1 MPGGAGVGANH
12 SNVFGVKLFLRN
24 AIGNKGYAGRE
35 NIMGE
40 SIALGKKEIND
51 RKDLWFALGLCA
63 IFALIE
69 LLVIPYEI
77 VEDPWLVESMADGLF
92 GAENRNL
99 VSLTTHY
106 LMSGLIY
113 ILSLTGIRL
122 HWFNL
127 LLMISH
133 ILSSYLAMR
142 IFLKL
147 NHGRFRRL
155 QCILYLM
162 MTAPLLWG
170 MDMTVGAAYGTAV
183 AWLVIFYSIEYE
195 QSQRMYFLGLF
206 LLAFCFSF
214 RMDSLYFS
222 IAVFGI
228 LGFSR
233 IVSIWWNERLGL
245 KKWLKRCR
253 RYFIWAGGAL
263 VCVLT
268 LRVTHNI
275 LVDAVH
281 KDFPEWNFVRGVI
294 DNYEIPDYF
303 EYQEQYQELGLT
315 YNDYQLLCHTDYQD
329 PEFFTEEKLT
339 AIYELVQQH
348 KEENIV
354 DQGMLAYM
362 KQAVKTM
369 ASYVQYAYLFLLFLV
384 LLALLEKKNMAAVIL
399 VCVVCHVLAL
409 YFCLR
414 GRFIYR
420 IVMPLLLTWMV
431 VMNYLLA
438 SEEKKQFDSWQLP
451 RRVAWVGMA
460 GIFSICFFFRAT
472 ANSNSLFNQY
482 KNSLVTAI
490 SRFQGCYESKTM
502 APSELSERIFSNK
515 DHLYY
520 VLMSTLNGWRQ
531 NYPIPA
537 VSPFVTMEEGTCSNV
552 AYLGEYMVRLGINDA
567 IQTAYGVDNPF
578 RDLVN
583 SNVRVVT
590 RGPELHTRVNYI
602 NTYLK
607 QHYYDNVDFSIE
619 KVYDTVTIVRFL
631 EDKGECEAL
640 ESSVEINHVR
650 VQDSE
655 YEGMKEIIF
664 KMDGEDERVSD
675 NKLYVQLID
684 KGGKSYTYSVLQEE
698 ERLKRVVI
706 RDGALKKRNSYEM
719 KLLLEQDGECKQI
732 GKTVSI
738 RMK

>member
-1 MPGGAGVGANH
+1 
-12 SNVFGVKLFLRN
+12 
-24 AIGNKGYAGRE
+24 
-35 NIMGE
+35 MGE
-40 SIALGKKEIND
+40 SIALEKTEAWEKRPD
-51 RKDLWFALGLCA
+51 DKRDLFFAFGICVLFAA
-63 IFALIE
+63 IEFIF
-69 LLVIPYEI
+69 IRYESI
-77 VEDPWLVESMADGLF
+77 VDPWTVESMADGLF
-92 GAENRNL
+92 GGDNRNL
-99 VSLTTHY
+99 MSLTTHY
-106 LMSGLIY
+106 LMTGLIY
-113 ILSLTGIRL
+113 VLSLTGLRI
-122 HWFNL
+122 HWLNF
-127 LLMISH
+127 LMVFSH
-133 ILSSYLAMR
+133 VVSSYLAVR

-147 NHGRFRRL
+147 NRGRFRRL
-155 QCILYLM
+155 QCVLYLL
-162 MTAPLLWG
+162 MTVPFLWE

-183 AWLVIFYSIEYE
+183 AWLVIFYSIEYGK
-195 QSQRMYFLGLF
+195 SCRIYFFGLF
-206 LLAFCFSF
+206 WLIFCYSF
-214 RMDSLYFS
+214 RMDTIYFS
-222 IAVFGI
+222 LAVFGI
-228 LGFSR
+228 LGCSR
-233 IVSIWWNERLGL
+233 ILSIWWSERLTL
-245 KKWLKRCR
+245 KAWLRRCR

-263 VCVLT
+263 ACIFV
-268 LRVTHNI
+268 LRVTYNV
-275 LVDAVH
+275 LTDAVH
-281 KDFPEWNFVRGVI
+281 RDFLDWNLIRGEV

-329 PEFFTEEKLT
+329 PEFFTDERLT
-339 AIYELVQQH
+339 GIYELVQLH
-348 KEENIV
+348 KTENIV
-354 DQGMLAYM
+354 DQGMFAYIR
-362 KQAVKTM
+362 QAVKTM
-369 ASYVQYAYLFLLFLV
+369 ASYVQYAYLFLLFLA
-384 LLALLEKKNMAAVIL
+384 LMALLKKENKIAVIL
-399 VCVVCHVLAL
+399 VCVICHILAL
-409 YFCLR
+409 YFCFR

-420 IVMPLLLTWMV
+420 IVMSLLAVWIV
-431 VMNYLLA
+431 AMNYLLA
-438 SEEKKQFDSWQLP
+438 AEEKKSFDTWKLP
-451 RRVAWVGMA
+451 RQVACVGMV
-460 GIFSICFFFRAT
+460 GIFSVCFFFRAT
-472 ANSNSLFNQY
+472 ASSSSLFNQY
-482 KNSLVTAI
+482 KESIKIAAATFRGDYVSHSLNSKVAEEI
-490 SRFQGCYESKTM
+490 
-502 APSELSERIFSNK
+502 LSDKET
-515 DHLYY
+515 LYY
-520 VLMSTLNGWRQ
+520 FLTTTLYGWQ
-531 NYPIPA
+531 HYYPIPA
-537 VSPFVTMEEGTCSNV
+537 VSPFLTLPAGACSNM
-552 AYLGEYMVRLGINDA
+552 AFLGEYATRLNVN
-567 IQTAYGVDNPF
+567 QTVQKNYGVDNPF

-664 KMDGEDERVSD
+664 KIDGEDERVSD